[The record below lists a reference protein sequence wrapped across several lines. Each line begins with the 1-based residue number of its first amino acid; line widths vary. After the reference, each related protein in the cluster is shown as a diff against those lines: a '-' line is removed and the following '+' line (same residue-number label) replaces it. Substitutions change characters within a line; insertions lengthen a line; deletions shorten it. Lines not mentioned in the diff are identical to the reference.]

1 MKETPT
7 VLLDP
12 TSERAPERRER
23 VAPLDGLEGKTVA
36 LQSIGKAR
44 SAEFLDYLEARFR
57 ERGIATLR
65 TAKPSNA
72 RRATPELLQSIAA
85 GADAVVQALAD

>member
-1 MKETPT
+1 MKPQQT

-12 TSERAPERRER
+12 TSELTPARRQR
-23 VAPLDGLEGKTVA
+23 VAPPEGLDGKVVA

-44 SAEFLDYLEARFR
+44 SAEFLDYLEARFQA
-57 ERGIATLR
+57 RGVATLR

-72 RRATPELLQSIAA
+72 RRANVDLLHAIATR
-85 GADAVVQALAD
+85 ADVVVQALAD